1 MLQAAFS
8 AIFSAPQGVTRK
20 VWFLPLQRGATPRS
34 GKIAKTL
41 WDMANF
47 ARRGVASDL
56 EYLKIHLR
64 PHFLRRTKL
73 ARIAAEDTFEMGSIT
88 YQI

>member
-1 MLQAAFS
+1 
-8 AIFSAPQGVTRK
+8 
-20 VWFLPLQRGATPRS
+20 
-34 GKIAKTL
+34 
-41 WDMANF
+41 MANF

-73 ARIAAEDTFEMGSIT
+73 ARIAAEDTFEMGSGADINAERRGSCD
-88 YQI
+88 YPRRSASRCAVRDPRLSASIF